1 MCFLILKLNM
11 LSGEIILDRFKKNKL
26 LDNLSFKLALIIILV
41 IIFLTIFAP
50 LLTRYDPVENDSRNR
65 LKRPTMNHIMGTD
78 EFGRDIFTRILYGAR
93 TSILIGTVVVL
104 LTTVSGIIIGVLAG
118 YYSKIDNIIMRVLD
132 ALMAFPSII
141 IAISLA
147 AIWGGGIYNV
157 IFALTFS
164 YFPKMARLVRAQVIS
179 AKDLEYIESA
189 RAIAATDIIIIFR
202 YILKNNISPILIQAS
217 LNFARAILDEAALS
231 FLGVGIMP
239 PNASLGGMIS
249 DARSFLSAAPWITI
263 FPGLVI
269 VITVFTFNLLGDSIR
284 EVLDPR
290 LK

>member
-1 MCFLILKLNM
+1 M
-11 LSGEIILDRFKKNKL
+11 LSGEEILDSFKMYKL
-26 LDNLSFKLALIIILV
+26 LDNLSFKLALFIILL
-41 IIFLTIFAP
+41 IIFSTIFAP
-50 LLTRYDPVENDSRNR
+50 FLTRYNPVKNDSRNR
-65 LKRPTMNHIMGTD
+65 LKKPTMNHIMGTD

-93 TSILIGTVVVL
+93 TSIFIGTVVVL

-118 YYSKIDNIIMRVLD
+118 YYSRIDNIIMRVLD

-147 AIWGGGIYNV
+147 AIWGGGINNV

-202 YILKNNISPILIQAS
+202 YILKNNISPIFIQAS

-239 PNASLGGMIS
+239 PHASLGGMIS